1 MKRVLI
7 LGGLSAFGP
16 LSIDMYLPGLPHLT
30 RDLGASASTGQLTL
44 TACVLGLALGQL
56 LAGPLSDSLGRRKP
70 LLVGLAAYAATS
82 AVCALAPTIWV
93 LIGLRFL
100 QGMAGAAGIVIA
112 RAVVRDLYS
121 GEAAAKMFAALMLV
135 LGIAPVFAPLIGGQA
150 LRVMSWRG
158 IFVVLAAIG
167 LLLLAAAF
175 FGLAETLPPERRHAA
190 GLGSTLR
197 TFGRLMRDRGFMS
210 YAGVFGLAFGAM
222 FAYIAGSPFVLE
234 DVYGVSPQVFSLIFA
249 VNSACLIAATQVVH
263 RLVERRGSEALL
275 RAGVLITAGS
285 GIALLPAVLVGDA
298 LAWVLPC
305 LLVLVTGIG
314 FMVPT
319 SSALALEDQG
329 WAAGSAS
336 ALLGLGQFA
345 LAALVAPL
353 PGVAGQGTAVP
364 MAIVIAAC
372 CVAALSVEAHFHG
385 LRGPVRGS
393 SAVSA
398 GRSPRR

>member
-30 RDLGASASTGQLTL
+30 HDLGATPSTGQLTL

-56 LAGPLSDSLGRRKP
+56 LAGPLSDNLGRRRP
-70 LLVGLAAYAATS
+70 LLVGLAAYAVTS
-82 AVCALAPTIWV
+82 AVCALAPTIWA
-93 LIGLRFL
+93 LIALRFL
-100 QGMAGAAGIVIA
+100 QGLAGAAGIVIA
-112 RAVVRDLYS
+112 RAVVRDLYR
-121 GEAAAKMFAALMLV
+121 GEAAAKMFALLMLV

-158 IFVVLAAIG
+158 IFVVLAGIG
-167 LLLLAAAF
+167 LVLLAATA
-175 FGLAETLPPERRHAA
+175 FGLRETLPPEKRHAA

-197 TFGRLMRDRGFMS
+197 TFGVLARDRSFMP
-210 YAGVFGLAFGAM
+210 YAAVFGLAFGAM

-249 VNSACLIAATQVVH
+249 VNSASLIAATQVVH
-263 RLVERRGSEALL
+263 RLVDRYGSHALL
-275 RAGVLITAGS
+275 RAGLAATSLAGL
-285 GIALLPAVLVGDA
+285 ALVPAVLLDA
-298 LAWVLPC
+298 GLGAVLPC

-319 SSALALEDQG
+319 SSALALEEQG

-345 LAALVAPL
+345 LAAAVAPL
-353 PGVAGQGTAVP
+353 PGVAGQDTAVP
-364 MAIVIAAC
+364 MAFVIAAC
-372 CVAALSVEAHFHG
+372 CVAAVTVEVRFHG
-385 LRGPVRGS
+385 VRARVPG
-393 SAVSA
+393 
-398 GRSPRR
+398 